1 MRAFRPAYLVVLLL
15 GPATL
20 RAQSLLDRP
29 PNLSGNWTG
38 APGTLHFNFLH
49 RFTASG
55 GPERKVSNVPTFM
68 LAAGL
73 PKRVLA
79 GFNYSTNS
87 TLAPRFPNE
96 WELFARWTPLSEDY
110 GAPLDLGGQVGYNN
124 AAEGVDA
131 EVSVGRKFGIARL
144 MAVGRAL
151 SDPLESGNVRYA
163 VGGGAAI
170 RLSTYVA
177 LAADVATL
185 TSRDSAERVAWGAG
199 LHVAIPMTPHTLSLQ
214 VTNTLVGTMQGA
226 SRGSGDVRYGFEFTI
241 PLTLRRY
248 FGGREDAAVASET
261 AVAVIDSSAMRD
273 TASLQPLS
281 GVERISPP
289 PVTSAPATPTP
300 VTPAPARA
308 PADSAKPPAARSSA
322 PKIPAATA
330 PVRTSPSRNPGARQ
344 AGRVVRSGIK
354 NISYLQPRHQIT
366 VGTTIEWTNN
376 DPLPHTVTATD
387 NSFSSGL
394 IKPGKTFRHT
404 FTTVGTF
411 NFYCIPHPFMKGTVV
426 VRPQ

>member
-1 MRAFRPAYLVVLLL
+1 ML
-15 GPATL
+15 G
-20 RAQSLLDRP
+20 AQSLLDRP

-49 RFTASG
+49 RFTASD

-73 PKRVLA
+73 PKRILA

-87 TLAPRFPNE
+87 TLTPRFPNE

-131 EVSVGRKFGIARL
+131 EASLGRKFGIARL

-151 SDPLESGNVRYA
+151 SDPLNSGNVRYA

-170 RLSTYVA
+170 RLGTSVA

-185 TSRDSAERVAWGAG
+185 TSRDSTERVAWGAG

-226 SRGSGDVRYGFEFTI
+226 SRGGPDVRYGFEFTI

-248 FGGREDAAVASET
+248 FGGRGDVPAAAET
-261 AVAVIDSSAMRD
+261 PVAVIDSSA
-273 TASLQPLS
+273 
-281 GVERISPP
+281 I
-289 PVTSAPATPTP
+289 PTP
-300 VTPAPARA
+300 VTPAPVRA
-308 PADSAKPPAARSSA
+308 PADSAKPPAARPSA
-322 PKIPAATA
+322 PGTPAASA
-330 PVRTSPSRNPGARQ
+330 PVRPSPSPSPSRTPGARPSR
-344 AGRVVRSGIK
+344 RVVRSGIK

-366 VGTTIEWTNN
+366 VGTTIEWTNT

-387 NSFSSGL
+387 KSFDSGL

-411 NFYCIPHPFMKGTVV
+411 NFYCIPHPFMTGTVG